1 MSLITPVARS
11 THGHRRWKRYK
22 NYLFAVHDTTA
33 PLVVAEFARACM
45 AFPIAFVQT
54 DGGYAPAALLGLVK
68 NQNAFVSPDGRWL
81 GGYVPAFYRGYPFRL
96 GQTLDGQRMLC
107 IDEGSGLV
115 VDTADESQSEPF
127 FDEAGSPVVTIQR
140 VLTFLSQVADNQ
152 GATSSVCDLLEVNKL
167 LEPWPLK
174 VRTASGDHELEGF
187 HRVNESALRSLKS
200 RAVTT
205 LHKEGALHAAY
216 CQVLSMQNFA
226 VLPKLIEANVK
237 MTALLPLGSP
247 PTGPSGEIDFSFLA
261 D

>member
-1 MSLITPVARS
+1 MTSLTPVARS

-22 NYLFAVHDTTA
+22 NYAFAAQDTTA

-45 AFPIAFVQT
+45 AFPIVFVQT
-54 DGGYAPAALLGLVK
+54 DGGYAPAALLGLVRH
-68 NQNAFVSPDGRWL
+68 QNAFVSPDGRWL

-96 GQTLDGQRMLC
+96 GQTPDGQRMLC

-115 VDTADESQSEPF
+115 VDTADDSSSEPF
-127 FDEAGSPVVTIQR
+127 FDEAGSPVEAIQR
-140 VLTFLSQVADNQ
+140 LLAFLSQVDDNK

-174 VRTASGDHELEGF
+174 VRTVSGDHDLEGF
-187 HRVNESALRSLKS
+187 HRVNEPALRSLKS

-205 LHKEGALHAAY
+205 LHKEGALQAAY

-226 VLPKLIEANVK
+226 TLPKLIEANVK
-237 MTALLPLGSP
+237 MKTLSP
-247 PTGPSGEIDFSFLA
+247 IGMPPSAPSGEIDFSFLA